1 MKKII
6 FITLLF
12 CGLAFTAQS
21 QSLTYSKVILLTALE
36 TDTVPQGKVWKVVS
50 YQTNESAGQDVQI
63 NVNSSMMK
71 LYTSYWQHAQNPWG
85 GNSYT
90 AATHTRQTPLPMW
103 LPAGTTIELMTG
115 CEGLSI
121 IEFTENNE

>member
-21 QSLTYSKVILLTALE
+21 QSLTYSKVILLTAL
-36 TDTVPQGKVWKVVS
+36 DTVPQGKVWKVTS
-50 YQTNESAGQDVQI
+50 FLPNGNYLPINASGGTNSVEIKMKVNGVISILAAAILGGYSTALS
-63 NVNSSMMK
+63 NVF
-71 LYTSYWQHAQNPWG
+71 
-85 GNSYT
+85 
-90 AATHTRQTPLPMW
+90 PMPIW
-103 LPAGTTIELMTG
+103 IPAGTTLEPSTNCG
-115 CEGLSI
+115 SLSI